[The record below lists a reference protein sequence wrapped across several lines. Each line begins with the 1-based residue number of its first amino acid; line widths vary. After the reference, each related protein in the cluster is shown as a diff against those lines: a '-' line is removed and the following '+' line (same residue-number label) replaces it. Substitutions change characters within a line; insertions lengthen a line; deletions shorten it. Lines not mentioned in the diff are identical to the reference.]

1 MTIKKEI
8 WRLKN
13 QENTYFSL
21 FGKKNERKTN
31 SLNFNL
37 AGKNSASVPPFLITY
52 PPLRL

>member
-21 FGKKNERKTN
+21 FGKKNEK
-31 SLNFNL
+31 
-37 AGKNSASVPPFLITY
+37 KNQLTKF
-52 PPLRL
+52 